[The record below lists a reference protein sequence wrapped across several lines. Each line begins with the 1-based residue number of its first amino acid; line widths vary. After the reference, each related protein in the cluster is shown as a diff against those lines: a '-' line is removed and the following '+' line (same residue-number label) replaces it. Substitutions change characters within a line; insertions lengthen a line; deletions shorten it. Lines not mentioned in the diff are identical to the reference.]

1 MKKKPAFLIALIL
14 VIVAIAIVVVREQS
28 RRGAESELHQV
39 MSNYQK
45 TFKLDTSPAIFP
57 DGKAKTSS
65 GNTNTPKP

>member
-14 VIVAIAIVVVREQS
+14 VIAAITIVVVREQS
-28 RRGAESELHQV
+28 SRGAESGLPRV

-57 DGKAKTSS
+57 EGKAKTSS
-65 GNTNTPKP
+65 GNTNAARP